1 MNHNPTALILN
12 RSLIL
17 TCLLT
22 GVAILAPFLHS
33 QLITGTLVNATL
45 FSAVLLVN
53 FPAAVLVALIPS
65 LIAVSVGTLPAAMA
79 PMVPYIMISNII
91 LAGVFAFLRHA
102 NYWFAAIIASFAKF
116 IFLAISATII
126 LQTLTHGKIALA
138 LTSMMGWPQ
147 LITALLGAL
156 LTGILFVRK
165 SIKKL

>member
-22 GVAILAPFLHS
+22 GVAILAPFCIS

-91 LAGVFAFLRHA
+91 LAGVFVI
-102 NYWFAAIIASFAKF
+102 FASRQLLVRRYYCQFR
-116 IFLAISATII
+116 
-126 LQTLTHGKIALA
+126 KIYFF
-138 LTSMMGWPQ
+138 SN
-147 LITALLGAL
+147 
-156 LTGILFVRK
+156 
-165 SIKKL
+165 